1 MINNNR
7 TRTGQQ
13 FLNFDKETTERLG
26 APISFFAGEEFPSAP
41 GFGRRVGAL
50 QKFSTA
56 FASIHF
62 SLCRKSFFVTV
73 AAMDTRVLLDGLM
86 AYCGFIPLLTLHE
99 FGHAWMAWKCGDD
112 TARLLGRITVNPLAH
127 MEFVG
132 TVVLP
137 LLAIFLS
144 ASSPEL
150 AGLIIGWGKPVP
162 VNPSNLRHPRRDGT
176 LVALA
181 GPAMN
186 VLLAVGLIA
195 IAKVGDVA
203 SIDPMVSICRTLALQ
218 SLFLCFFNLLPIPPL
233 DGSHVVKNLIGMSYE
248 TYWRISQF
256 GFFIVIVVMQIKEVR
271 WAIKFVTYLTW
282 GLIRIA
288 FRV

>member
-1 MINNNR
+1 
-7 TRTGQQ
+7 
-13 FLNFDKETTERLG
+13 
-26 APISFFAGEEFPSAP
+26 
-41 GFGRRVGAL
+41 
-50 QKFSTA
+50 
-56 FASIHF
+56 
-62 SLCRKSFFVTV
+62 
-73 AAMDTRVLLDGLM
+73 M

-127 MEFVG
+127 MEFIG

-137 LLAIFLS
+137 LVAIFLS

-162 VNPSNLRHPRRDGT
+162 VNPNNLRNPRLDGT

-186 VLLAVGLIA
+186 VLLAIGIIA
-195 IAKVGDVA
+195 LAKVGDLA
-203 SIDPMVSICRTLALQ
+203 SSAAMVSICRTLALQ
-218 SLFLCFFNLLPIPPL
+218 SLFLCFFNLLPVPPL

-248 TYWRISQF
+248 TYWKISQF
-256 GFFIVIVVMQIKEVR
+256 GLFIVIALMQIPQVR
-271 WAIKFVTYLTW
+271 GAITFVTVLTW
-282 GLIRIA
+282 VLIRTA